1 MAQQQQHAPSAERR
15 KRLKEREAR
24 EGKKLMKVSDSFPI
38 EKYYGMSE
46 RLLQAFH
53 QAVDERRLDDAY
65 VFGLRFATFGIES
78 LPKHSQYN
86 HPHFKRLKGKNARHV
101 DEVLKKLESVAAR
114 MDAEELRLARQRKE
128 AALAK
133 QREAEARQQQAKQQ
147 EQERLQREATKT
159 QRHQDILQKQREE
172 LRAQQKQQAQQ
183 ELEQRAMDKLKLLNQ
198 QTNQAAPAQ
207 QPKQQRQP
215 ANTTLISANTGQAPT
230 TMEAIAKE
238 RAQDAARLKEE
249 QEKREASASEAAAQA
264 TAPEKKVAKKKK
276 TKRTSKTKAPEA
288 TKAAPPPPPKTVK
301 QPSKLDPNA
310 QAQVN
315 QLKEEIAKQ
324 QQEEAKSAAPTTT
337 VDYKSEFAKH
347 QAEWKS
353 KQEKPQSKKSTDAKK
368 KKKKKQDAPS
378 SDSGSSTDSKK
389 KKKKQDAPGS
399 TSCNSVPPPP
409 ATAKKR
415 LSGTNKQTSKAK
427 IQQLAAVDP
436 PPTSATPAP
445 QKPVPAKQTSQT
457 NIQQQ
462 QQQHQVK
469 PQEPAPP
476 PKNEGYSGPQPV
488 QPPPPA
494 MVVSAGRKESSP
506 KRSSMMAGAKA
517 GAKSTLKLLTSLSP
531 KRNKQ
536 IGPNNEA
543 PPQEEGFELK
553 LTDAGPAVVDD
564 FSYHDKAY
572 RAKLTPSE
580 AKTIQML
587 EKAIHLQEN
596 RLQVLESSP
605 ERQTLRAEAKRRLKG
620 GDRKGALYCLARKKR
635 INQTIEVVKQAI
647 FNMETQIIMLE
658 SAVENREV
666 NKIMKEASDAMASHG
681 NGVRVNDF
689 TDERLGD
696 VLASVGQGD
705 MEYDEEE
712 LLSELHDGEQPVGN
726 VDDVDDI
733 DGLLSLPSAP
743 EEPCPIPDVLP
754 KKESD
759 AVSKI
764 IASLF

>member
-1 MAQQQQHAPSAERR
+1 MTQQQQHAPSAERR

-86 HPHFKRLKGKNARHV
+86 HPHFKRQKGKNARHV
-101 DEVLKKLESVAAR
+101 DQVLKKLESVAAR

-133 QREAEARQQQAKQQ
+133 QREAEARQQQAQQQ
-147 EQERLQREATKT
+147 EQERLQREATKK
-159 QRHQDILQKQREE
+159 QRHQDVLQKQRAE
-172 LRAQQKQQAQQ
+172 LKAHQKQQAKQ
-183 ELEQRAMDKLKLLNQ
+183 ELEQSALSKLKRLNQ
-198 QTNQAAPAQ
+198 QTAQSTPAA

-215 ANTTLISANTGQAPT
+215 SNTGTTLISANTGQAPT
-230 TMEAIAKE
+230 TMEAIAKQK
-238 RAQDAARLKEE
+238 AQEAARLKEE
-249 QEKREASASEAAAQA
+249 QEKREASAAAQA
-264 TAPEKKVAKKKK
+264 EKEAPGPQKKATKKK

-288 TKAAPPPPPKTVK
+288 TKAAPPKTVK

-310 QAQVN
+310 LAQVN
-315 QLKEEIAKQ
+315 QLQKEIAKQ
-324 QQEEAKSAAPTTT
+324 QQEEKAAASASTTAI
-337 VDYKSEFAKH
+337 DYKSEFAKH
-347 QAEWKS
+347 QAEWKN
-353 KQEKPQSKKSTDAKK
+353 KQEKSQKKDGPDAKK
-368 KKKKKQDAPS
+368 KKKKKKEDAPS
-378 SDSGSSTDSKK
+378 SDSCSSSTDSKK
-389 KKKKQDAPGS
+389 KKKKQDAPSS
-399 TSCNSVPPPP
+399 TSCSVPPPP
-409 ATAKKR
+409 AKAKKR
-415 LSGTNKQTSKAK
+415 PSSKKQASNAK
-427 IQQLAAVDP
+427 IQAPAQDP
-436 PPTSATPAP
+436 PATTKVSIPQKPAPAKQASQTKIQQPKPHEPAP
-445 QKPVPAKQTSQT
+445 QQPRPA
-457 NIQQQ
+457 
-462 QQQHQVK
+462 
-469 PQEPAPP
+469 
-476 PKNEGYSGPQPV
+476 PKNEGYSVPQPA
-488 QPPPPA
+488 QAPPPA
-494 MVVSAGRKESSP
+494 MVVSAGRKDSPP

-543 PPQEEGFELK
+543 PPQDEGFELK

-564 FSYHDKAY
+564 FSSYHDEAY

-605 ERQTLRAEAKRRLKG
+605 ERQSLRAEAKKRLKG

-666 NKIMKEASDAMASHG
+666 NKIMKEASDAMAAQG

-696 VLASVGQGD
+696 VLATVGQGD

-712 LLSELHDGEQPVGN
+712 LLSELHDRDQPVGN
-726 VDDVDDI
+726 ADDVDDI

-743 EEPCPIPDVLP
+743 VEPCPIPDVLP